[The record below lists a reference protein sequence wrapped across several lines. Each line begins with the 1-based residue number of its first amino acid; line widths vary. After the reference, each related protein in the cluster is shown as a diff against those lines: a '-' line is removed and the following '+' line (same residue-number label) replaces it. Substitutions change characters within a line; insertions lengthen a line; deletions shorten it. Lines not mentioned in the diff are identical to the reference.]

1 MLGGRA
7 QALLLTPASSD
18 TEPSTTSRL
27 HGSLF
32 AYHNNSYNKQPLES
46 AAIRLAQRT
55 ARPQRV
61 PTHMHKLPCPWC
73 YAYYVRG
80 VLHTLHKLLLPIL
93 HCSGLGLCT
102 TAAQSLCG
110 TLCHGSCPCPPYTA
124 CFYIALS
131 LGPAVKGK
139 MLCCSTGCTGSDEVP
154 RCTGAAACGR
164 QPVPHAA
171 NTSNCPEA

>member
-1 MLGGRA
+1 MSG
-7 QALLLTPASSD
+7 
-18 TEPSTTSRL
+18 L

-32 AYHNNSYNKQPLES
+32 AYYNHSYNKQLLEP

-55 ARPQRV
+55 ARPQHV
-61 PTHMHKLPCPWC
+61 PTHMHKLPCPC
-73 YAYYVRG
+73 ATSTVCGRL
-80 VLHTLHKLLLPIL
+80 LHTLHKPLLPIL

-102 TAAQSLCG
+102 IAAQSLCG
-110 TLCHGSCPCPPYTA
+110 TLCRGSCLCPPYTA

-139 MLCCSTGCTGSDEVP
+139 MLCCSTGCTGSDGVP
-154 RCTGAAACGR
+154 RCTGAAACGW
-164 QPVPHAA
+164 QLVPDAA